1 MAIKFSELLDTER
14 LRPFWQRTIGEP
26 LLPIE
31 QRAGQTTLAAN
42 PDSSGPHL
50 ISESPQAVFMLLEAR
65 LRQELGPSGLLLGH
79 LLHPLRVAV
88 ARLDPRAPLPP
99 SHPLQRATSLKLQDL
114 IDRLEDTINGLLLLR
129 QR

>member
-14 LRPFWQRTIGEP
+14 LRPFWQRTTAEP
-26 LLPIE
+26 LLPAAP
-31 QRAGQTTLAAN
+31 RAGQTAPAAST
-42 PDSSGPHL
+42 DLSGPHL
-50 ISESPQAVFMLLEAR
+50 ISEPPHAVLALLEAR
-65 LRQELGPSGLLLGH
+65 LLQELGPSRLLLGH

-88 ARLDPRAPLPP
+88 ARVDPRAPLPP

-114 IDRLEDTINGLLLLR
+114 IDRLDDTLGGLLALR

>member
-14 LRPFWQRTIGEP
+14 LRPFWQRTIAEP
-26 LLPIE
+26 LLPAE
-31 QRAGQTTLAAN
+31 PRVGQATPAASM
-42 PDSSGPHL
+42 DLSGPQL
-50 ISESPQAVFMLLEAR
+50 ISESPQAVLALLEAR

-88 ARLDPRAPLPP
+88 ARLDPRVPLPP

-114 IDRLEDTINGLLLLR
+114 LDRLDDTIHGLLLLR